1 MTQLPPKDQSPDP
14 HTGAGGHSPVRSWDR
29 PLAMVPGLTLR

>member
-14 HTGAGGHSPVRSWDR
+14 HTVRSWDR